1 MTEAASAPRSDRPS
15 RPERPSRPAG
25 PSQPGGPSPRTTFL
39 LTQLGAH
46 AADLFAARVG
56 ELGLTPRVA
65 GALRALGR
73 NPGISQRELATLLN
87 TVPSRLVALV
97 DDLERS
103 GWVER
108 IRSPK
113 DRRNYELQLTDAG
126 RALLASLRTIA
137 EAHQAEVLA
146 PLDDGEQVALS
157 QLLAKLAA
165 GSGLGP
171 DGHPGY
177 RANPE

>member
-1 MTEAASAPRSDRPS
+1 MTEAAPAPRPERQS
-15 RPERPSRPAG
+15 RPERPS
-25 PSQPGGPSPRTTFL
+25 PRTAFL

-46 AADLFAARVG
+46 AADLFATGVG
-56 ELGLTPRVA
+56 GLGLTPRVA

-73 NPGISQRELATLLN
+73 NPGISQRELATLLG

-108 IRSPK
+108 IRSPR

-126 RALLASLRTIA
+126 RALLVSLRTVA

-146 PLDDGEQVALS
+146 PLD
-157 QLLAKLAA
+157 
-165 GSGLGP
+165 
-171 DGHPGY
+171 
-177 RANPE
+177 

>member
-1 MTEAASAPRSDRPS
+1 MTAAAPAPR
-15 RPERPSRPAG
+15 PAR
-25 PSQPGGPSPRTTFL
+25 PSPRTAFL

-46 AADLFAARVG
+46 AADRFAAGVA

-73 NPGISQRELATLLN
+73 NPGISQRELATLLG

-97 DDLERS
+97 DELERS

-126 RALLASLRTIA
+126 RAVLAGLRAIA
-137 EAHQAEVLA
+137 EAHQTEVLA
-146 PLDDGEQVALS
+146 PLDHDEQVALS
-157 QLLAKLAA
+157 RLLAKLAA

-177 RANPE
+177 RADPE